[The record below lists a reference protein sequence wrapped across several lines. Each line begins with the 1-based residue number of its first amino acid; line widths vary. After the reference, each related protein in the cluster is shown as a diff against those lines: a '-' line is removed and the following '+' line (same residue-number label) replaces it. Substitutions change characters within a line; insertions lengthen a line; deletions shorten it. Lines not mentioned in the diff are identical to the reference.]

1 MRAFKY
7 FLYIFQKTLDFPL
20 GGSCIKGVE
29 SEDATMKIQQ
39 VEELVG
45 ITKKNIRFYEEQGL
59 LSPGRAENGYREYG
73 QADVGRL
80 KQIKLLRK
88 LAVPIEDIRGVL
100 QGVVS
105 LDGCLT
111 WQLREFDR
119 QRESLSA
126 MEGMT
131 KELLSRPNVTLSDL
145 DAEECLERI
154 ERLEKEGQSFMDVSK
169 RDVHRK
175 KATGAILGA
184 AIVIALILPALI
196 GILWANGQSPLP
208 IPALIAIVAVPIVVI
223 ACIVAVLIQRI
234 KEIKGG
240 EEDEAA
246 QY

>member
-1 MRAFKY
+1 
-7 FLYIFQKTLDFPL
+7 
-20 GGSCIKGVE
+20 
-29 SEDATMKIQQ
+29 MKIQQ

-45 ITKKNIRFYEEQGL
+45 ISKKNIRFYEEQGL

-73 QADVGRL
+73 RADVLRL
-80 KQIKLLRK
+80 QQIKLLRK
-88 LAVPIEDIRGVL
+88 LAVPIEDIRAVL
-100 QGVVS
+100 QGEGS
-105 LDGCLT
+105 LETCLMR
-111 WQLREFDR
+111 QLRAYDR

-131 KELLSRPNVTLSDL
+131 RALLETPGLSLETL
-145 DAEECLERI
+145 DAESCLDKI

-175 KATGAILGA
+175 KATGAVLGA
-184 AIVIALILPALI
+184 LIVIALIAPALV

-208 IPALIAIVAVPIVVI
+208 TGILVLFVAVPVIVIV
-223 ACIVAVLIQRI
+223 CIVAVLIQRI

>member
-1 MRAFKY
+1 
-7 FLYIFQKTLDFPL
+7 
-20 GGSCIKGVE
+20 
-29 SEDATMKIQQ
+29 MKIQQ

-73 QADVGRL
+73 RVDVLRL

-88 LAVPIEDIRGVL
+88 LAVPIEDIRAVL
-100 QGVVS
+100 KDGAS
-105 LDGCLT
+105 LDTCLT
-111 WQLREFDR
+111 RQLRAFDR
-119 QRESLSA
+119 QRESLDA

-131 KELLSRPNVTLSDL
+131 RELLNRPGLTLEAL
-145 DAEECLERI
+145 DAEECLEQI

-175 KATGAILGA
+175 KTTGAFIGA
-184 AIVIALILPALI
+184 AIFIALILPALI
-196 GILWANGQSPLP
+196 VILWANGQSPLP
-208 IPALIAIVAVPIVVI
+208 VGLLVLFIAIPVVVI
-223 ACIVAVLIQRI
+223 VCVVAVLVQRI

>member
-1 MRAFKY
+1 
-7 FLYIFQKTLDFPL
+7 
-20 GGSCIKGVE
+20 
-29 SEDATMKIQQ
+29 MKIQQ

-73 QADVGRL
+73 RADVLRL

-88 LAVPIEDIRGVL
+88 LAVPIEDIRAVL
-100 QGVVS
+100 KDGAS
-105 LDGCLT
+105 LDTCLT
-111 WQLREFDR
+111 RQLRAFDR
-119 QRESLSA
+119 QRESLDA

-131 KELLSRPNVTLSDL
+131 RELLNRPGLTLEAL
-145 DAEECLERI
+145 DAEECLEQI

-175 KATGAILGA
+175 KTTGAFIGA
-184 AIVIALILPALI
+184 AIFIALILPALI
-196 GILWANGQSPLP
+196 VILWANGQSPLP
-208 IPALIAIVAVPIVVI
+208 VGLLVLFIAIPVVVI
-223 ACIVAVLIQRI
+223 VCVVAVLVQRI

>member
-1 MRAFKY
+1 
-7 FLYIFQKTLDFPL
+7 
-20 GGSCIKGVE
+20 
-29 SEDATMKIQQ
+29 MKIQQ

-45 ITKKNIRFYEEQGL
+45 ISKKNIRFYEAEGL

-73 QADVGRL
+73 REDVARL

-88 LAVPIEDIRGVL
+88 LAVPLEDIR
-100 QGVVS
+100 S
-105 LDGCLT
+105 LLRGEGSVEACLIR
-111 WQLREFDR
+111 QLRTYDR

-131 KELLSRPNVTLSDL
+131 RELLSRPDLTLAEL
-145 DAEECLERI
+145 DAEACLERI

-169 RDVHRK
+169 RDVRLERRLHRK
-175 KATGAILGA
+175 KASGAVLGA
-184 AIVIALILPALI
+184 GLIIALVLPALI
-196 GILWANGQSPLP
+196 GILWANGRDPLP
-208 IPALIAIVAVPIVVI
+208 TWLLLLIVAVPIAVI

-234 KEIKGG
+234 KEIQGG

>member
-1 MRAFKY
+1 
-7 FLYIFQKTLDFPL
+7 
-20 GGSCIKGVE
+20 
-29 SEDATMKIQQ
+29 MKIQQ

-45 ITKKNIRFYEEQGL
+45 ISKKNIRFYEEQGL

-73 QADVGRL
+73 RADVLRL

-88 LAVPIEDIRGVL
+88 LAVPIEDIRAVL
-100 QGVVS
+100 QGEGS
-105 LDGCLT
+105 LETCLT
-111 WQLREFDR
+111 RQLREYDR

-131 KELLSRPNVTLSDL
+131 RELLSRAGLTLETL
-145 DAEECLERI
+145 DAESCLDKI

-175 KATGAILGA
+175 KATGAVLGA
-184 AIVIALILPALI
+184 LIVIVLIAPALV

-208 IPALIAIVAVPIVVI
+208 TGRLVLFVAVPVIVIV
-223 ACIVAVLIQRI
+223 CIVAVLIQRI

>member
-1 MRAFKY
+1 
-7 FLYIFQKTLDFPL
+7 
-20 GGSCIKGVE
+20 
-29 SEDATMKIQQ
+29 MKIQQ

-59 LSPGRAENGYREYG
+59 LSPGRAENGYRAYG
-73 QADVGRL
+73 QEDVRRL

-88 LAVPIEDIRGVL
+88 LAVPIEDIRAVL
-100 QGVVS
+100 KGQGS
-105 LDGCLT
+105 LETCLT
-111 WQLREFDR
+111 RQLREFDR

-131 KELLSRPNVTLSDL
+131 RELLGRPGVTLEGL
-145 DAEECLERI
+145 DAEACLEQI
-154 ERLEKEGQSFMDVSK
+154 ERLEKEGQNFMDVSK
-169 RDVHRK
+169 KDVHRK
-175 KATGAILGA
+175 KASGAVLGA
-184 AIVIALILPALI
+184 ALVIALLLPVVF

-208 IPALIAIVAVPIVVI
+208 LGLLLLIVGVPVIVIV
-223 ACIVAVLIQRI
+223 CIVTVLIQRI

>member
-1 MRAFKY
+1 
-7 FLYIFQKTLDFPL
+7 
-20 GGSCIKGVE
+20 
-29 SEDATMKIQQ
+29 MKIQQ

-45 ITKKNIRFYEEQGL
+45 ISKKNIRFYEEQGL

-73 QADVGRL
+73 REDVLRL
-80 KQIKLLRK
+80 KEIKLLRK
-88 LAVPIEDIRGVL
+88 LAVPIEDIRAVL
-100 QGVVS
+100 KGQGS
-105 LDGCLT
+105 LEACLT
-111 WQLREFDR
+111 RQLREFDR

-131 KELLSRPNVTLSDL
+131 KELLSRPGLTMEGL

-169 RDVHRK
+169 RDVRRQRRLHRK
-175 KATGAILGA
+175 KATGAVLGA
-184 AIVIALILPALI
+184 AIIIALILPALFV
-196 GILWANGQSPLP
+196 ILWANGQAPLP
-208 IPALIAIVAVPIVVI
+208 MGLLVLFIAIPVVVI

>member
-1 MRAFKY
+1 
-7 FLYIFQKTLDFPL
+7 
-20 GGSCIKGVE
+20 
-29 SEDATMKIQQ
+29 MKIQQ

-45 ITKKNIRFYEEQGL
+45 ISKKNIRFYEEQGL

-73 QADVGRL
+73 REDVLRL
-80 KQIKLLRK
+80 KEIKLLRK
-88 LAVPIEDIRGVL
+88 LAVPIEDIRAVMKGP
-100 QGVVS
+100 GS
-105 LDGCLT
+105 LETCRT
-111 WQLREFDR
+111 RQLREFDR

-131 KELLSRPNVTLSDL
+131 RELLSRPGLTMEGL

-175 KATGAILGA
+175 KATGAVLGA
-184 AIVIALILPALI
+184 VIIIALILPALFV
-196 GILWANGQSPLP
+196 ILWANGQSPLP
-208 IPALIAIVAVPIVVI
+208 IPVLIAIIAVPVVVI

>member
-1 MRAFKY
+1 
-7 FLYIFQKTLDFPL
+7 
-20 GGSCIKGVE
+20 
-29 SEDATMKIQQ
+29 MKIQQ

-73 QADVGRL
+73 QGDVLRL

-88 LAVPIEDIRGVL
+88 LAVPIGDIRAVL
-100 QGVVS
+100 KGEAT
-105 LDGCLT
+105 LDVCLT
-111 WQLREFDR
+111 RQLREFDR
-119 QRESLSA
+119 QRESLDA

-131 KELLSRPNVTLSDL
+131 RELLDRPGLAVEGL
-145 DAEECLERI
+145 DADACLERI

-169 RDVHRK
+169 RDVHRR
-175 KATGAILGA
+175 KASGAILGA
-184 AIVIALILPALI
+184 ALVIVLILPALI

-208 IPALIAIVAVPIVVI
+208 VPVLIAIVAVPVIVI